1 LDTVGA
7 KFDGRHD
14 PESGA
19 PGREP
24 AGCRVDDVLKL
35 LAREWMSHIVWSL
48 ARAEGMRFGA
58 LRRALPGRIS
68 ARVLSHRL
76 KELEAHGL
84 ATRHDAGTL
93 PPHVEYR
100 LTPEGRRLDAAL
112 RLSEDMTSGLDGSGQ
127 PAPPVSTHRRN
138 GR

>member
-1 LDTVGA
+1 MDTVDANSAGERGLGEA
-7 KFDGRHD
+7 IV
-14 PESGA
+14 
-19 PGREP
+19 EP
-24 AGCRVDDVLKL
+24 AGCRVDEILKL

-84 ATRHDAGTL
+84 VTRHDAGTL
-93 PPHVEYR
+93 PLHVEYR

-112 RLSEDMTSGLDGSGQ
+112 RLSEDMTSGLNSSGQ
-127 PAPPVSTHRRN
+127 PVTSASSDRPRDR
-138 GR
+138 